1 MRINLASG
9 QRPFKNWTNIDIRKQ
24 KDGDGNYY
32 QCEIEA
38 DVKKLPLKDNSADI
52 MVAHHVVE
60 HFRLNEIS
68 EVVREWQRVLKPGG
82 KLAVFVPDMRP
93 IANRWLR
100 GDIDNFTFLV
110 NCYGAYQGHDTD
122 IHKWGYDDIELRDRM
137 SGWDGR
143 KKHILWSEIKKL
155 TREECNNNPLY
166 EGSDIAWDWWILA
179 MEFTK

>member
-82 KLAVFVPDMRP
+82 KLAFVITQRVWKTAGAGQGFRRFRIGHRRLLPFSKNWSREQV
-93 IANRWLR
+93 LR
-100 GDIDNFTFLV
+100 
-110 NCYGAYQGHDTD
+110 
-122 IHKWGYDDIELRDRM
+122 K
-137 SGWDGR
+137 
-143 KKHILWSEIKKL
+143 
-155 TREECNNNPLY
+155 
-166 EGSDIAWDWWILA
+166 
-179 MEFTK
+179 